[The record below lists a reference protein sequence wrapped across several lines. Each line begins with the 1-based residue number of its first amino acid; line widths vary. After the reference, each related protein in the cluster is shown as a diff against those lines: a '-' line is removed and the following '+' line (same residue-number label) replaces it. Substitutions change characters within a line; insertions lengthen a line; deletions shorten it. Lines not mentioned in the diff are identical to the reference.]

1 MGKLKSVFSG
11 KSLLLMSIG
20 LLVAFILFIG
30 ISYLTETPPNI
41 TDLKI
46 TNVSDGSVTV
56 AYFTDVPTYGS
67 IVVSEN
73 NDFNLFNQLSKSK
86 FYDDRNDGVLR
97 TSHHITIKDLSAETP
112 YYFKVMGNLKEVTY
126 EYPTIV
132 TGKTL
137 DSLRTPDPSYG
148 KFLSADLNTVDLKA
162 FIDGIVYLNLN
173 GGAVQSA
180 LINAQGGFTFD
191 KTNVRT
197 QDLSSVVNYKTGD
210 EIIVTLITKDKN
222 VPVKSKVGED
232 QPIRINELKTT
243 LVPSKL
249 INPLNTNLVGSVNAG
264 PSDCGGHPV
273 GATYCNPGNGINY
286 VCNAGQDGPNAGWK
300 DNGTCGSTPAPTPA
314 PAQENQAGSVAVNNE
329 GQTQQVVSLKCN
341 GGQFDN
347 GDFCHIDHYYNCKG
361 ARDGN
366 GTITSYNR
374 TCNPA
379 SSSQN
384 SSGAGSTSG
393 GTGTVSNNQNA
404 SPCKGK
410 GYGLW
415 CDGDNLLDCDGK
427 GNGTSKSCASGCAPQ
442 ASGTPDRCKDSKDVL
457 YEKKEETIRN
467 ETGLDRCT
475 NTSNC
480 SANIKSGSFSK
491 CYEGGGGEAVTSKIC
506 CAGGYTL
513 NNSGN
518 TCYKCDAGYT
528 FNESSNK
535 CEANK
540 RPGISPAPS
549 EVALLPEC
557 SGSHN
562 PAKPSSNSSACS
574 FNGATHYSCNSPYIL
589 SGSDCKTQDQID
601 IAALPDCGSADTR
614 NSNTANSTACK
625 KNGVRTYKCNS
636 TYSWE
641 SDRCVNSQSQR
652 SPRITL
658 NNNLVS
664 DVNAQM
670 VLGVSDGSKATTV
683 NVNEEGVYKID
694 SVAGYAVPSSEVKV
708 TKNADGTAEIKF
720 FLDKNGNGVKDDGEE
735 YITTPLEVK
744 LEKQQDLSTYN
755 LSIGWN
761 LISWNNVDNKIK
773 TGMDLLN
780 KIADEGGYA
789 THIATYRNGGW
800 VLLSQRSGEKFG
812 KDFDLVPN
820 EGYFV
825 KVLKAV
831 ELNIEGTKIAKD
843 QDMFFSTGWN
853 LIGYRSELKTAKS
866 LIEEVNKNTSLDMDT
881 VTRFESSRYEN
892 LVKDSGTYYGNDF
905 SIVEGK
911 GYFVR
916 LKKGGAVWKR

>member
-1 MGKLKSVFSG
+1 MSV
-11 KSLLLMSIG
+11 G
-20 LLVAFILFIG
+20 LLVAFILFMG

-56 AYFTDVPTYGS
+56 AYFTDVPSYGS

-73 NDFNLFNQLSKSK
+73 NDFNMFNQLSMSK

-97 TSHHITIKDLSAETP
+97 TSHHVTITGLSAETP

-126 EYPTIV
+126 AYPRIV

-197 QDLSSVVNYKTGD
+197 EDLSSVVSYKTGD

-243 LVPSKL
+243 LNLDKL
-249 INPLNTNLVGSVNAG
+249 INPLNTSLVGSVNAG
-264 PSDCGGHPV
+264 PSDCGGHRV
-273 GATYCNPGNGINY
+273 GDTFCNQGNGISY

-314 PAQENQAGSVAVNNE
+314 PAQETQAGSVAVTNE
-329 GQTQQVVSLKCN
+329 SQNQQTAALTCN
-341 GGQFDN
+341 GGQFRD
-347 GDFCHIDHYYNCKG
+347 GDFCHIDHEYHCNG

-366 GTITSYNR
+366 GSITSYNR

-384 SSGAGSTSG
+384 NSGAGSTSG
-393 GTGTVSNNQNA
+393 GTGNASNNQNS
-404 SPCKGK
+404 SPCKEK

-427 GNGTSKSCASGCAPQ
+427 GNGSSKTCSLGCSPQ
-442 ASGTPDRCKDSKDVL
+442 ASGTPDRCKDAKEVRT
-457 YEKKEETIRN
+457 EKKESDLTN
-467 ETGLDRCT
+467 GTGQAAGLNPCT
-475 NTSNC
+475 NTTAC
-480 SANIKSGSFSK
+480 SDSLTAGSYSK
-491 CYEGGGGEAVTSKIC
+491 CYIGTVAIPTIKTC
-506 CAGGYTL
+506 CADNYFVDKTGK
-513 NNSGN
+513 
-518 TCYKCDAGYT
+518 KCVTNEPPNCWAGYT
-528 FNESSNK
+528 ISVDKTK

-540 RPGISPAPS
+540 SPRTPAPS
-549 EVALLPEC
+549 EVPVLPEC
-557 SGSHN
+557 GGSHN
-562 PAKPSSNSSACS
+562 AAKPSSNYSACS
-574 FNGATHYSCNSPYIL
+574 FQGQTHYSCNSTYTLVGNDCIPEAINSL
-589 SGSDCKTQDQID
+589 S
-601 IAALPDCGSADTR
+601 DCGSVPTLDSSTP
-614 NSNTANSTACK
+614 NSSECK
-625 KNGVRTYKCNS
+625 KNNTKKYKCNN
-636 TYSWE
+636 TYHLDGSI
-641 SDRCVNSQSQR
+641 CVPDTMK
-652 SPRITL
+652 SPRLSL
-658 NNNLVS
+658 NNDLVG
-664 DVNAQM
+664 DVNAQV

-683 NVNEEGVYKID
+683 NVNEEGVYKIE
-694 SVAGYAVPSSEVKV
+694 SVAGYAVPTSEIKV

-720 FLDKNGNGVKDDGEE
+720 FVDNNGNGLKDDGEE

-755 LSIGWN
+755 LTIGWN

-881 VTRFESSRYEN
+881 VTRFENSRYEN
-892 LVKDSGTYYGNDF
+892 LVKDTGTYYGNDF
-905 SIVEGK
+905 NIVEGK